1 MPSPD
6 IFFQRTISK
15 LQMKTTYRDS
25 IKSGLIVNNQKRNED
40 NLTIVFPPWGT
51 SPLLL
56 SWIVKAVSRNSSILG
71 ISPSKMLTSDP
82 EESLHFC
89 TESHQESLSLI
100 KEELDSNDYEYIRVV
115 GLSIGTGL
123 AVLTSIDLLR
133 GGYSVDRLDLVSPG
147 SSMASAFWSS
157 KGTKALKKAYLR
169 QGYNLKSLEE
179 VWSPVKIIDLIDR
192 LKDVPTKVT
201 YSKADIIIRPSE
213 TKRLIAKLKRTGTP
227 NLKVKKNYFLGHY
240 LTLFWVWAT
249 WRIRYRSS
257 EKI

>member
-1 MPSPD
+1 
-6 IFFQRTISK
+6 
-15 LQMKTTYRDS
+15 
-25 IKSGLIVNNQKRNED
+25 
-40 NLTIVFPPWGT
+40 
-51 SPLLL
+51 
-56 SWIVKAVSRNSSILG
+56 
-71 ISPSKMLTSDP
+71 
-82 EESLHFC
+82 
-89 TESHQESLSLI
+89 
-100 KEELDSNDYEYIRVV
+100 
-115 GLSIGTGL
+115 
-123 AVLTSIDLLR
+123 
-133 GGYSVDRLDLVSPG
+133 VDRLDLVSPG

>member
-51 SPLLL
+51 SPLHL

-133 GGYSVDRLDLVSPG
+133 GGVFCG
-147 SSMASAFWSS
+147 QA
-157 KGTKALKKAYLR
+157 
-169 QGYNLKSLEE
+169 
-179 VWSPVKIIDLIDR
+179 
-192 LKDVPTKVT
+192 
-201 YSKADIIIRPSE
+201 RPC
-213 TKRLIAKLKRTGTP
+213 
-227 NLKVKKNYFLGHY
+227 
-240 LTLFWVWAT
+240 
-249 WRIRYRSS
+249 
-257 EKI
+257 